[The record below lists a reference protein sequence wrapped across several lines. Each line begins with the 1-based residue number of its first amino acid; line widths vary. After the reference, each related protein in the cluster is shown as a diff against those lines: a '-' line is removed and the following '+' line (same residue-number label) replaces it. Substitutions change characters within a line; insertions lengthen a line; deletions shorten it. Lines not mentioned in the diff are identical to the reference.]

1 MRILFTFVGGNGHF
15 QPVVPIAHAA
25 EAAGHAVAFVSGF
38 SMVSTV
44 EATGFTVFAV
54 GPGAGRTPERGPL
67 YALSTEREDHVLRE
81 QFARRAA
88 GIRATGILALCT
100 KWQPDLV
107 VCEEMDFGGVIAAE
121 RLDLPYAT
129 VLCIASGSFVRTEV
143 VGEPLNEV
151 RAEHGLPPDPEL
163 EMLSRYLV
171 LSPFP
176 PSYRDPA
183 FPLPATAHSL
193 RPLAAAPTA
202 DDAAPAWLADLAGAP
217 TVYFTLGT
225 IFNMESG
232 DLITRVLAGL
242 RELSI
247 NVVVTVGRHIDPAEF
262 GPQPANVHI
271 ERYIPQA
278 TVLPLSTVVVS
289 HGGSGSVIGALAHGL
304 PMVLIPM
311 GADQPQN
318 AARCGVLGVAE
329 VLDAVEATP
338 ETVREAVSTVLADP
352 SYRLA
357 AGRLREEI
365 ATLPDP
371 AYAITLLERL
381 AAGKR
386 PVLVV

>member
-1 MRILFTFVGGNGHF
+1 
-15 QPVVPIAHAA
+15 
-25 EAAGHAVAFVSGF
+25 
-38 SMVSTV
+38 
-44 EATGFTVFAV
+44 
-54 GPGAGRTPERGPL
+54 
-67 YALSTEREDHVLRE
+67 
-81 QFARRAA
+81 
-88 GIRATGILALCT
+88 
-100 KWQPDLV
+100 
-107 VCEEMDFGGVIAAE
+107 
-121 RLDLPYAT
+121 
-129 VLCIASGSFVRTEV
+129 
-143 VGEPLNEV
+143 
-151 RAEHGLPPDPEL
+151 
-163 EMLSRYLV
+163 MLSRYFV

-311 GADQPQN
+311 GADQPAN

-329 VLDAVEATP
+329 VLDAVG
-338 ETVREAVSTVLADP
+338 SVL
-352 SYRLA
+352 S
-357 AGRLREEI
+357 AGRG
-365 ATLPDP
+365 TP
-371 AYAITLLERL
+371 AGRNRHSARSGIRHHTART
-381 AAGKR
+381 ARGGKTPR
-386 PVLVV
+386 ARCLN